1 MFGLGLF
8 AAAGE
13 LLFDELLF
21 DELLFD
27 ELLFDELLF
36 DELLFPVSLQDLASV
51 AMLQS

>member
-8 AAAGE
+8 AAAG
-13 LLFDELLF
+13 
-21 DELLFD
+21 
-27 ELLFDELLF
+27 ELLF